1 MRHTI
6 SVVEG
11 VGTAVAFMAFGGPK
25 DSLGRAEGIRT
36 IYNLIYEAMQ
46 IFAESPVRNLGPSHK
61 PNSELNNKKRKYNY
75 GKDYWY

>member
-1 MRHTI
+1 MRRDGKRGGEEGNGPNGPKWRKTGEIGRDNHGANCQTVSNSSAVRHTI

-36 IYNLIYEAMQ
+36 I
-46 IFAESPVRNLGPSHK
+46 
-61 PNSELNNKKRKYNY
+61 
-75 GKDYWY
+75 

>member
-36 IYNLIYEAMQ
+36 IIYEAMQ
-46 IFAESPVRNLGPSHK
+46 NFAESPVRNLGPSHK
-61 PNSELNNKKRKYNY
+61 PNSELNNKKKKIQLWERLLVLT
-75 GKDYWY
+75 